1 MAFIPSNKSDLQTA
15 INAWIVDETSTTSTY
30 GDINTWNTSLITDMS
45 DLFRNKTGFNGNII
59 NWNVSNV
66 TDMHRMF
73 SGAHSFDRA
82 IGNWNTS
89 KVTNMYYMF
98 RDARTFNQDINNWNV
113 SNVTTMWAMFGG
125 AYNFNQSLNSWDVS
139 KVTNMGFLFYNALKF
154 NGIIRDW
161 NVSKV
166 KYMDYMFQGAT
177 LFNQQLGTWN
187 VENVTNMKGMFYYAE
202 SFNQPIGNWD
212 TGSVTTFRRMFSFN
226 PVFNQPIGNW
236 NTSNVTD
243 MHGMFYPLSAFNQ
256 VIGEWNTSQV
266 TDMSYMFNGASVF
279 NQYIRGWDT
288 TTTSTNMGYM
298 FNGANEMHNTY
309 TGTPGFSNNPTNEF
323 FNQPFDSN
331 MYNTPPIANVDVI
344 ATTENISV
352 TINVIGNDTD
362 ADGDSLTVLS
372 SSATNGTVAI
382 QSDQTIVYTPTTDFT
397 GTDTMTYTISDGQG
411 GTATSTVTVTVNVQ
425 INRAPVANVD
435 TAVTNENTSTV
446 INAIS
451 NDTDADDDTITVES
465 ASALN
470 GSVLVQS
477 DQSLLYTPNND
488 FYGID
493 TISYTIIDGQGG
505 SANSTVAVSV
515 NETPNTAP
523 VANAD
528 TAITNKNTSVTF
540 NVIGNDTDID
550 GDTITVYVATALN
563 GTVTIQGDN
572 TLVYTPDTGFAGT
585 DTISYSINDGQG
597 NSADSTVT
605 VAVNTPPIANI
616 DEIITNQNTN
626 ITVNVTSNDTDID
639 GDSLSVSSASAL
651 NGTVVIQN
659 EKNIQ
664 YTPNTNYVGTDTIS
678 YTIND
683 GRGGTANSTIVV
695 VVNSQ
700 PVANIDEITIN
711 KNIATLINIISNDSD
726 ADGDSITLY
735 SATANYGTV
744 VNQNNGTILYTP
756 NTDYV
761 GTDIISYTI
770 QDGRGGSA
778 TSVVN
783 VTINT
788 VPVANVDNIVTNEN
802 TAVNIDVIS
811 NDTDADS
818 DSLAVSSASASNGSV
833 VVQGDNT
840 LLYIPTTDFT
850 GTNLINYTITDGRGG
865 YATSIVTV
873 SVNSPPV
880 ANVDE
885 IITNINTSVEINA
898 ISNDTDTD
906 GDTITISSASAII
919 GTVAVQ
925 TNGLLLYTP
934 STDYIGSDTITY
946 TIIDGRGG
954 TSNSTVNISVNALPV
969 ANSDEITTN
978 INTSVE
984 INAISN
990 DTDID
995 SDTITISSASANSGT
1010 VVIQND
1016 GDILYIPPTDYTGS
1030 DIIVYTISDGRGGTA
1045 NSSVAVTVNTHP
1057 VANIDEV
1064 ITNKNTSVSINV
1076 IGNDTD
1082 ADGDSLTVSSAT
1094 ATKGFTI
1101 IQSDSNILYT
1111 PNTNY
1116 IGNDTISYTIRDGK
1130 GGTSNSTVNV
1140 TVNTPPVANVDEI
1153 LINQN
1158 ISTIINVI
1166 ANDTDA
1172 DGDSIAVSSVSAT
1185 NGNVV
1190 IQSDGT
1196 IKYTPNT
1203 NYTGVDTITYTI
1215 SDGRG
1220 GTSSSTV
1227 TVTVNT
1233 PPVANID
1240 EVITNTNTSI
1250 SINAIGNDTDYEGD
1264 LLSVSSASAT
1274 NGTVVIQSDGLLLY
1288 IPNTDYT
1295 GSDTI
1300 IYTITDGRGGSSDS
1314 TVTVNVDNT
1323 PPVANVD
1330 VTTTNKDTSV
1340 EINVTSNDTDAD
1352 GDSLSISSATA
1363 TNGTVVIQSD
1373 GQLYYTPTTS
1383 FTGLDTITYIIT
1395 DGKGGTATSTVTVTV
1410 NAPPPTPP
1418 PVIINIPP
1426 AVINDTATTY
1436 YGESITIDVLKN
1448 DSDANGDIL
1457 SVSAATAEHGTVTI
1471 NDGET
1476 IEYTPNLN
1484 FFGTDIITY
1493 TANDDNGGETD
1504 GYVTL
1509 ISEICFTS
1517 DALVLTDQGYIQ
1529 IDQIDINK
1537 HTVHNQRIVA
1547 VTKTINKSPYLICIK
1562 KSALG
1567 ENVPS
1572 QDTTMSKDHM
1582 LYYKEGKINANRLEE
1597 LETNVCKV
1605 ENTKSILY
1613 NVLLESYANMTV
1625 NNMMVETLH
1634 PDNIIAKMAIWNIA
1648 NQLHEISN
1656 HTNSHD

>member
-15 INAWIVDETSTTSTY
+15 INAWIADETSTTATY

-45 DLFRNKTGFNGNII
+45 DLFRNKTSFNGNII
-59 NWNVSNV
+59 NWDVSNV

-73 SGAHSFDRA
+73 SGAHSFDQA
-82 IGNWNTS
+82 IDNWDTS

-98 RDARTFNQDINNWNV
+98 RDARSFNQDINNWNV
-113 SNVTTMWAMFGG
+113 STVTTMWAMFGG

-139 KVTNMGFLFYNALKF
+139 NVINMGYLFYNALKF

-161 NVSKV
+161 NVSNV

-177 LFNQQLGTWN
+177 VFNQQLGTWN
-187 VENVTNMKGMFYYAE
+187 VANVTNMKGMFYYAE
-202 SFNQPIGNWD
+202 AFNQPIGNWD
-212 TGSVTTFRRMFSFN
+212 TGSVTNFRRMFSFN
-226 PVFNQPIGNW
+226 PVFDQQIKDW
-236 NTSNVTD
+236 DTSKVTD
-243 MHGMFYPLSAFNQ
+243 MHAMFYPLSVFNQ
-256 VIGEWNTSQV
+256 PIGIWNTSNV

-323 FNQPFDSN
+323 FNQPYDSN
-331 MYNTPPIANVDVI
+331 MYNTPPLANVDVV

-372 SSATNGTVAI
+372 TSATNGTVET
-382 QSDQTIVYTPTTDFT
+382 QSDQTIVYTPITDFN
-397 GTDTMTYTISDGQG
+397 GTDTITYTISDGQG

-425 INRAPVANVD
+425 ENRAPVANVD

-451 NDTDADDDTITVES
+451 NDTDADGDTITVES

-477 DQSLLYTPNND
+477 DQSLIYTPNND
-488 FYGID
+488 FYGIE

-505 SANSTVAVSV
+505 SASSTVAVSV

-528 TAITNKNTSVTF
+528 TAITNKNTPVTF

-550 GDTITVYVATALN
+550 GDDITVYVATALN

-572 TLVYTPDTGFAGT
+572 TLLYTPDLDFAGT
-585 DTISYSINDGQG
+585 DTVSYSINDGQG
-597 NSADSTVT
+597 NSAHSTVT
-605 VAVNTPPIANI
+605 VSVNTHPVANI

-626 ITVNVTSNDTDID
+626 ITVNVISNDTDFD
-639 GDSLSVSSASAL
+639 GDSLSVSSVSAL

-664 YTPNTNYVGTDTIS
+664 YTPNTDYVGTDTIY

-683 GRGGTANSTIVV
+683 GRGGTANTTVV
-695 VVNSQ
+695 VDVNSQ
-700 PVANIDEITIN
+700 PVANVDEITIN
-711 KNIATLINIISNDSD
+711 KNIATIINIISNDSD
-726 ADGDSITLY
+726 ADGDSIILY
-735 SATANYGTV
+735 SATANNGTV
-744 VNQNNGTILYTP
+744 VNQNDGTILYTP

-761 GTDIISYTI
+761 GTEIISYTI

-788 VPVANVDNIVTNEN
+788 VPVANVDNIITNKN
-802 TAVNIDVIS
+802 TVVNIDVIS

-818 DSLAVSSASASNGSV
+818 DSLVVSSASASHGSV
-833 VVQGDNT
+833 IVQADNT
-840 LLYIPTTDFT
+840 IVYTPTTDFT

-865 YATSIVTV
+865 YATSTATV
-873 SVNSPPV
+873 SVNSHPV
-880 ANVDE
+880 ANADE
-885 IITNINTSVEINA
+885 IITNKNTSVEINA
-898 ISNDTDTD
+898 ISNDTDID
-906 GDTITISSASAII
+906 GDTITITSASATT
-919 GTVAVQ
+919 GTVTVQ
-925 TNGLLLYTP
+925 TNGNLFYTP
-934 STDYIGSDTITY
+934 STDYTGSDTITY
-946 TIIDGRGG
+946 TIIDERGG
-954 TSNSTVNISVNALPV
+954 TSNSTVNVSVNALPV

-978 INTSVE
+978 INTSVS

-995 SDTITISSASANSGT
+995 SDALAISSASANSGT

-1016 GDILYIPPTDYTGS
+1016 GNILYTPLTDYTGS
-1030 DIIVYTISDGRGGTA
+1030 DTITYTISDGRGGTA
-1045 NSSVAVTVNTHP
+1045 NSSVTVTVNTHP

-1082 ADGDSLTVSSAT
+1082 ADSDSLTVSSAS
-1094 ATKGFTI
+1094 ATNGFTI

-1111 PNTNY
+1111 PNTNH
-1116 IGNDTISYTIRDGK
+1116 IGNDIISYTISDGK
-1130 GGTSNSTVNV
+1130 GGTANSTVNV

-1172 DGDSIAVSSVSAT
+1172 EGDSITVSTASAT
-1185 NGNVV
+1185 NGTAV

-1203 NYTGVDTITYTI
+1203 NYSGVDTITYTI

-1233 PPVANID
+1233 HPVANID

-1288 IPNTDYT
+1288 TPNTDYT

-1323 PPVANVD
+1323 HPVANID
-1330 VTTTNKDTSV
+1330 VITTNKDTSV

-1363 TNGTVVIQSD
+1363 TNGTIVIQSD
-1373 GQLYYTPTTS
+1373 GQLHYTPTTS
-1383 FTGLDTITYIIT
+1383 FTGSDTITYIIT

-1457 SVSAATAEHGTVTI
+1457 SVSAANAENGTVTI
-1471 NDGET
+1471 NDDET
-1476 IEYTPNLN
+1476 IEYVPNLN
-1484 FFGTDIITY
+1484 FYGADIITY
-1493 TANDDNGGETD
+1493 TAIDGKGGETD
-1504 GYVTL
+1504 GNVTL

-1517 DALVLTDQGYIQ
+1517 DALVLTDQGYIK

-1613 NVLLESYANMTV
+1613 NVLLESYSNMTV